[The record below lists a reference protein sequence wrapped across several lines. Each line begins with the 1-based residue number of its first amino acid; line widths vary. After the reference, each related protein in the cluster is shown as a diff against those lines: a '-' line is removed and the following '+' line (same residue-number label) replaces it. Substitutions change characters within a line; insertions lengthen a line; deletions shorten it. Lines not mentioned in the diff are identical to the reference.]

1 MGVYFRTPLQLEK
14 NMMYNQKFAAA
25 IKVNGKVLR
34 EFKDQVYVPFA
45 SEYSILLKNLNTKRA
60 IVNVYIDGENQTPS
74 GLVID
79 AGREVN
85 LERSIKNNNLNEGNK
100 FKFIE
105 RTGAVEQH
113 RGIKLEDGIVRIE
126 FEFEREQQQ
135 WYINNS
141 STRWNLD
148 NNTPYYGVTCNN
160 TYQGPLRGRGTS
172 AIGGSVANASLN
184 AVNIS
189 AQGAPIVDVTQAVA
203 QSYNDAGITVAGSK
217 SDQKFRTVSGVYGD
231 GIKHNIVLKLLGETP
246 DNKPVVK
253 EVTVKHKPKCPTCG
267 RVNKHTAKF
276 CTECGTHLTIYA

>member
-1 MGVYFRTPLQLEK
+1 
-14 NMMYNQKFAAA
+14 MYNQKFAAA

-45 SEYSILLKNLNTKRA
+45 SEYSILLKNLNTRRA

-79 AGREVN
+79 AGRECN
-85 LERSIKNNNLNEGNK
+85 LERSIKNNNLYEGNK

-135 WYINNS
+135 WYS
-141 STRWNLD
+141 SNLVWND
-148 NNTPYYGVTCNN
+148 SFRDGPYHSTPYYGVTSNN

-172 AIGGSVANASLN
+172 SGIASASLN
-184 AVNIS
+184 NIS
-189 AQGAPIVDVTQAVA
+189 ISATNASVQ

-231 GIKHNIVLKLLGETP
+231 GTKHNIVLKLLGETP

-253 EVTVKHKPKCPTCG
+253 EVTVKTKPKCTTCG
-267 RVNKHTAKF
+267 RQNKHNAKF
-276 CTECGTHLTIYA
+276 CTECGTALEMFA